1 MRIPTKVDVRDPK
14 RGNKPKISCSQLII
28 SQVMETNPKRGNK
41 PQSTNNVTSY
51 GNGSSITSC
60 NCQNKKYNWK
70 HGTEF

>member
-1 MRIPTKVDVRDPK
+1 METDPK
-14 RGNKPKISCSQLII
+14 RGNKLQS
-28 SQVMETNPKRGNK
+28 TNNITSYGNGNK

>member
-1 MRIPTKVDVRDPK
+1 M
-14 RGNKPKISCSQLII
+14 
-28 SQVMETNPKRGNK
+28 SQVMETDPKRGNK